1 MARPRTFD
9 DDEVIDRAMETFWTH
24 GYTDTSPAQ
33 LADATGIGKGSLYN
47 AFGSKRELFDRALR
61 RYDQLGAAAAEDLL
75 SGSGTTRDDIG
86 GFLHALVEMDVQQP
100 IRRGCLAVNTAV
112 ELAGHDP
119 EILDAVRRMQDH
131 SIAVL
136 VTRLE
141 QGRLDGDIDRNAD
154 PRALAE
160 FLMNTIVGLRVM
172 ARTYDG
178 PTLHGIVDKAL
189 SVL

>member
-1 MARPRTFD
+1 
-9 DDEVIDRAMETFWTH
+9 
-24 GYTDTSPAQ
+24 
-33 LADATGIGKGSLYN
+33 
-47 AFGSKRELFDRALR
+47 
-61 RYDQLGAAAAEDLL
+61 
-75 SGSGTTRDDIG
+75 
-86 GFLHALVEMDVQQP
+86 MDVQQP

-119 EILDAVRRMQDH
+119 EILDAIRRMQDH

-141 QGRLDGDIDRNAD
+141 QGRLDGDIDRHAD

-178 PTLHGIVDKAL
+178 PTLHRIVDNAL